1 MDTGPD
7 LMYHLQRVDQ
17 DNSAKDYLASIDYIQ
32 KKRLTL
38 SLVELIE
45 MYGDTEVDG
54 IPFQRMIQDI
64 QLAHHGADMNGF
76 SN

>member
-54 IPFQRMIQDI
+54 TPIQI
-64 QLAHHGADMNGF
+64 HKYQHHGVDMNGF